1 MSEYTQSERPAIE
14 LFQKL
19 GYDYFNAKGE
29 MYEVVLQERLEASL
43 KRLNPWLSEN
53 NLQKVL
59 RKITSITGSS
69 LMEIN
74 SETHQLIT
82 KADAFTLKPT
92 PDEHPVPVKF
102 IDFENID
109 TNDFL
114 VVNQMKFKGSRAN
127 SIPDIV
133 VFVNGLPLVVI
144 EAKNQTVD
152 ISDIPDLLYYQE
164 NSPKLFHY
172 NQVCSAINRINAIY
186 GTIESPMEFYSKF
199 NEEPND
205 ELKSLVSERE
215 ITPQDVMLYNLFK
228 KENFLDIVK
237 YFIIFEVVEGK
248 TIKKLPRYQQLR
260 AVNKIVHRLKTE
272 NKGGV
277 VWHTQGSGK
286 SITMIYLATKLRAQN
301 SGFDNPTILV
311 VTDRIDLDNQ
321 ISSTFR
327 RTGFP
332 NPIQASSIS
341 HLKTLLKDSYG
352 KTLMTTIHKFQERA
366 EAASKLKDYITES
379 EVEVLSDKENIF
391 VLIDEAH
398 RSQYGL
404 TAAYMRQSLPNAKF
418 IAFTGT
424 PIDKESKSTL
434 REFYGG
440 DYIDKYTIK
449 QSVADGNTLPI
460 LYETGL
466 PKLFIEKEQMDE
478 VFGKVF
484 EGVSEVKQGYLKKKS
499 TSLDVVLL
507 AEQRVKEI
515 ARHIVEHYTRKI
527 YPDGFKAMIVCH
539 NRKQAIAYQKVFLK
553 LKEQGLNPYT
563 SKVVM
568 SFDTKKDPQE
578 YLDLATPEEEIKQTI
593 EDFKLPFGDEHD
605 KTKGGRKQYDNTAFL
620 IVSDMLLTGYDAP
633 ILQVLYLDKVLK
645 EHNLL
650 QAIARVN
657 RTRKGKS
664 AGYIVDYVGITKHL
678 VEALEIFS
686 GDLEPGDVM
695 RDIESEKSVLE
706 NRHTKLVNFFSKIRY
721 DRHEKRDDFILKAV
735 EYLQPQNIKE
745 KFKEILRDFN
755 KSMNIVLPDPFA
767 ARFEYDFTLFN
778 EIKLMVR
785 DEREKISREESM
797 KLQMIIDE
805 HLRSKG
811 IEYLLDEP
819 VDISDYKQFRKELEK
834 EGSHTPLDKAKAI
847 IKANEKEHPEL
858 ALELSELLEQILHER
873 KSDRKQAVADL
884 FTQME
889 EIIKRHKA
897 RHTDAGLADES
908 QLVVYDVVKDSS
920 SDPTALTLAIYEAL
934 DKFLSNPAVMRQST
948 AQKEMRN
955 RIKPILSRYGAERNL
970 SKTIVQKLV
979 EA

>member
-19 GYDYFNAKGE
+19 GYDYLDAKGE
-29 MYEVVLQERLEASL
+29 MYEVVLKERLEASL
-43 KRLNPWLSEN
+43 LRLNPWLNEN
-53 NLQKVL
+53 NLQKVTK
-59 RKITSITGSS
+59 KILSVNGST

-74 SETHQLIT
+74 AQIHRLIT
-82 KADAFTLKPT
+82 KADALTLKPT

-109 TNDFL
+109 NNDFL
-114 VVNQMKFKGSRAN
+114 VVNQMKFKGARAN

-164 NSPKLFHY
+164 NSPKLFYY
-172 NQVCSAINRINAIY
+172 NQISAAINRINALY

-199 NEEPND
+199 NEAPTD
-205 ELKSLVSERE
+205 ELKALVGDRE
-215 ITPQDVMLYNLFK
+215 VTPQDVMIYNLFNK
-228 KENFLDIVK
+228 AQFLDIVK

-260 AVNKIVHRLKTE
+260 AVNKILHRLRTE
-272 NKGGV
+272 GKGGV

-332 NPIQASSIS
+332 NPIQATSIS

-366 EAASKLKDYITES
+366 EEQK

-460 LYETGL
+460 FYETGL

-484 EGVSEVKQGYLKKKS
+484 EGVSEEKQGYLKKRS
-499 TSLDVVLL
+499 TSLDIVLL
-507 AEQRVKEI
+507 AKRRVEEI
-515 ARHIVEHYTRKI
+515 AKHIVEHYSRKI

-539 NRKQAIAYQKVFLK
+539 NRAQAIAYKKALDK
-553 LKEQGLNPYT
+553 LTEQGLNPYQ

-578 YLDLATPEEEIKQTI
+578 YFDLAVPEEQIKQAI
-593 EDFKLPFGDEHD
+593 EEFKLPFGNESD
-605 KTKGGRKQYDNTAFL
+605 KSRGGRKQYDNTAFL

-664 AGYIVDYVGITKHL
+664 AGFIVDYVGITKHL

-686 GDLEPGDVM
+686 GDLEPSDVM
-695 RDIESEKSVLE
+695 KDIESEKSVLE
-706 NRHTKLVNFFSKIRY
+706 NRHTKLVNFFNKIRY
-721 DRHEKRDDFILKAV
+721 DRHEKRDDFILKAI
-735 EYLQPQNIKE
+735 EYLQPLDIKE
-745 KFKEILRDFN
+745 RFKELLRDFN
-755 KSMNIVLPDPFA
+755 RSMNIVLPDPFA
-767 ARFEYDFTLFN
+767 TRFEYDFTLFN

-785 DEREKISREESM
+785 DKKDKVTKEDSK

-811 IEYLLDEP
+811 IEYLLSEP
-819 VDISDYKQFRKELEK
+819 VDISDYKQFRDELEK

-858 ALELSELLEQILHER
+858 ALALSELLEKIIIER

-884 FTQME
+884 FSQME
-889 EIIKRHKA
+889 ELIKKHRLRHK
-897 RHTDAGLADES
+897 DAGLENEK
-908 QLVVYDVVKDSS
+908 QLIVYDIVKEICN
-920 SDPTALTLAIYEAL
+920 DPATLTKAIYEAL
-934 DKFLSNPAVMRQST
+934 NAFLENSAVLRQST

-955 RIKPILSRYGAERNL
+955 RIKPILTQYGAERKL
-970 SKTIVQKLV
+970 SKDIVQKLV
-979 EA
+979 EAHSA

>member
-1 MSEYTQSERPAIE
+1 MSEYIQSELPATE
-14 LFQKL
+14 LLQKL
-19 GYDYFNAKGE
+19 GYEHLNAKSE
-29 MYEVVLQERLEASL
+29 MSEVVLQERLEKSL
-43 KRLNPWLSEN
+43 LRLNPWLNEN
-53 NLQKVL
+53 NLHKVV
-59 RKITSITGSS
+59 RKILSVNGSS

-74 SETHQLIT
+74 SAIHQLIT

-92 PDEHPVPVKF
+92 PDDHPVPVKF
-102 IDFENID
+102 IDFEHIEN
-109 TNDFL
+109 NDFL
-114 VVNQMKFKGSRAN
+114 AANQMKFKGDRAN

-133 VFVNGLPLVVI
+133 LFVNGLPLVVI

-152 ISDIPDLLYYQE
+152 ITDIPDLLYYQE
-164 NSPKLFHY
+164 NSPKLFYY

-199 NEEPND
+199 NEAPND
-205 ELKSLVSERE
+205 ELKALVNDRE
-215 ITPQDVMLYNLFK
+215 ITPQDIMLYNLFK
-228 KENFLDIVK
+228 PEKFLDIIK
-237 YFIIFEVVEGK
+237 YFVIFEVVEGK

-260 AVNKIVHRLKTE
+260 AVNKTIHRLKTE
-272 NKGGV
+272 DKGGV

-286 SITMIYLATKLRAQN
+286 SITMIYLATKLRAPT

-332 NPIQASSIS
+332 NPIQATSIS
-341 HLKTLLKDSYG
+341 HLKSLLKDTYG

-366 EAASKLKDYITES
+366 EEQKEA
-379 EVEVLSDKENIF
+379 EVLSDKENIF

-449 QSVADGNTLPI
+449 QSVADSNTLPI
-460 LYETGL
+460 LYETGI

-478 VFGKVF
+478 VFNQVF
-484 EGVSEVKQGYLKKKS
+484 EGVNEEKQGYLKKKS

-515 ARHIVEHYTRKI
+515 ARHIITHYTSKI

-539 NRKQAIAYQKVFLK
+539 NRKQAIAYQKALLK
-553 LKEQGLNPYT
+553 LSEQGLNPYK

-568 SFDTKKDPQE
+568 SFDTKKDPKE
-578 YLDLATPEEEIKQTI
+578 YFELATPEEDIKQAI
-593 EDFKLPFGDEHD
+593 EDFKLPFGDESD
-605 KTKGGRKQYDNTAFL
+605 KSKGGRKQYDNTAFL

-657 RTRKGKS
+657 RTRKGKN

-678 VEALEIFS
+678 VQALEIFS
-686 GDLEPGDVM
+686 GDLEPSDVM
-695 RDIESEKSVLE
+695 KDIESEKTVLE
-706 NRHTKLVNFFSKIRY
+706 NRHTKLVNFFKKIKY
-721 DRHEKRDDFILKAV
+721 ERHEQRDDFILKAV
-735 EYLQPQNIKE
+735 EYLQPQDIKD
-745 KFKEILRDFN
+745 KFKEMLRDFN
-755 KSMNIVLPDPFA
+755 KSMDIVLPDPFA
-767 ARFEYDFTLFN
+767 TQFEYDFTLFN
-778 EIKLMVR
+778 EIKLMIR
-785 DEREKISREESM
+785 DEKEKITREDSK

-811 IEYLLDEP
+811 IEYLLEKP
-819 VDISDYKQFRKELEK
+819 IDISDYKQFRKELEK

-858 ALELSELLEQILHER
+858 ALELSELLEKILIER

-884 FTQME
+884 FSQME
-889 EIIKRHKA
+889 EIIKRHKE
-897 RHTDAGLADES
+897 RYTNAGLEDES
-908 QLVVYDVVKDSS
+908 QLVVYDIVEKLCDN
-920 SDPTALTLAIYEAL
+920 PTELTLAIYDTL
-934 DKFLSNPAVMRQST
+934 KDFLANPAVYTKST

-955 RIKPILSRYGAERNL
+955 KIKPLLAQYGIDRKL
-970 SKTIVQKLV
+970 SKEIVQKLV

>member
-1 MSEYTQSERPAIE
+1 MSEYTQSELPAIE
-14 LFQKL
+14 LLKKL
-19 GYDYFNAKGE
+19 GYEHYDAKGQLSD
-29 MYEVVLQERLEASL
+29 VVLQERLEKAL
-43 KRLNPWLSEN
+43 LRLNPWLNEN
-53 NLQKVL
+53 NLHKAVRKVL
-59 RKITSITGSS
+59 STGGSS

-74 SETHQLIT
+74 AAIHRLIT
-82 KADAFTLKPT
+82 RADAYTLKPT

-102 IDFENID
+102 IDFEHIAN
-109 TNDFL
+109 NDFL
-114 VVNQMKFKGSRAN
+114 AVNQMKFKGERAN

-133 VFVNGLPLVVI
+133 LFVNGLPLAVI

-152 ISDIPDLLYYQE
+152 IADIPDLLYYQE

-172 NQVCSAINRINAIY
+172 NQICAAINRVNALY
-186 GTIESPMEFYSKF
+186 GTIESPMAFYSKF
-199 NEEPND
+199 NEEPTD
-205 ELKSLVSERE
+205 ELKALVSDRE
-215 ITPQDVMLYNLFK
+215 ITPQDILLYNLFK
-228 KENFLDIVK
+228 PKKFLDIVK
-237 YFIIFEVVEGK
+237 YFVIFEVVEGK

-260 AVNKIVHRLKTE
+260 AVNKVLHRLRTE

-286 SITMIYLATKLRAQN
+286 SITMVYLATKLRAQN

-341 HLKTLLKDSYG
+341 HLKSLLKDSYG

-366 EAASKLKDYITES
+366 EEQKEP
-379 EVEVLSDKENIF
+379 EVLSDKENIF

-466 PKLFIEKEQMDE
+466 PKLFVEKEQMDE
-478 VFGKVF
+478 VFGSVF
-484 EGVSEVKQGYLKKKS
+484 EGVSEEKQGMLKKKS

-507 AEQRVKEI
+507 AKQRIKTI
-515 ARHIVEHYTRKI
+515 ARHIVEHYRSKI

-539 NRKQAIAYQKVFLK
+539 NRKQAIAYKKALNE
-553 LKEQGLNPYT
+553 LAEMGLNPYR

-568 SFDTKKDPQE
+568 SFDTKKDPKE
-578 YLDLATPEEEIKQTI
+578 YFELATPEEEIKQTI
-593 EDFKLPFGDEHD
+593 EDFKLPFGDESD
-605 KTKGGRKQYDNTAFL
+605 RSRGGRKQYDNTAFL

-657 RTRKGKS
+657 RTRKGKN
-664 AGYIVDYVGITKHL
+664 AGYIVDYVGITKYL
-678 VEALEIFS
+678 VQALEIFS
-686 GDLEPGDVM
+686 GDLEPSDVM
-695 RDIESEKSVLE
+695 KNIESEKTVLQ
-706 NRHTKLVNFFSKIRY
+706 NRHTKLVNFFKKIKY
-721 DRHEKRDDFILKAV
+721 DRHKQRDDFILKAV
-735 EYLQPQNIKE
+735 EYLQPQDIKDQ
-745 KFKEILRDFN
+745 FKELLRDFN
-755 KSMNIVLPDPFA
+755 KSMDIVLPDPFA
-767 ARFEYDFTLFN
+767 TQFEYDFTLFN
-778 EIKLMVR
+778 EIRLMVR
-785 DEREKISREESM
+785 GEKEKITTEESG
-797 KLQMIIDE
+797 KLQKIIDE
-805 HLRSKG
+805 HLRSQG
-811 IEYLLDEP
+811 IEYLLEKP
-819 VDISDYKQFRKELEK
+819 IDISDYRQFRKELEK

-858 ALELSELLEQILHER
+858 ALELSELLEKILMER

-884 FTQME
+884 FSQME
-889 EIIKRHKA
+889 EIIKRHQQ
-897 RHTDAGLADES
+897 RHIEAGLEDES
-908 QLVVYDVVKDSS
+908 QLAVYDIVKELCEA
-920 SDPTALTLAIYEAL
+920 PTELTLEIYRVL
-934 DKFLSNPAVMRQST
+934 DDYLKSPAVYTKST

-955 RIKPILSRYGAERNL
+955 KIKPLLAEYGIDKKL
-970 SKTIVQKLV
+970 SKEIVQKLV